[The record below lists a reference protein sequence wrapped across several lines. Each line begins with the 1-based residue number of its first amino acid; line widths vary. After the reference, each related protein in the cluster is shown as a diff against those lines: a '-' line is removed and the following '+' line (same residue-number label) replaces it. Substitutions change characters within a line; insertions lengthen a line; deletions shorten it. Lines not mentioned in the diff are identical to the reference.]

1 MCSACVQ
8 GTRTPRS
15 RHAAPRIARLPRA
28 RQERPP
34 RPAEGSTPP
43 GVRPDAG
50 VLTWAHGCPP
60 RPSGWLASAPAGPPG
75 PWAPWAEAR
84 PPARPRAPPAASS
97 RCRSR
102 RCLPPGCRPPAGEGG
117 AGVGVRTDGQRGP
130 LPGGE
135 TGRPGP
141 RRALHHG
148 GAVGRHPGLPGAC
161 RPCPAVRPG
170 AGQWGAAVAPR
181 RSPVCGRAV
190 PPQRARASLKDLG
203 LAARGRARR
212 GGRPERPPTPAHAA
226 GRRGGQGCQRR
237 RSPTR
242 AGPGSR
248 PGHAAAPQTRP
259 RELRGSPRPR
269 PAPDAHA
276 RHAEPSG
283 RTRGTL
289 APACT

>member
-102 RCLPPGCRPPAGEGG
+102 RCPPPGCRPPAGEGG
-117 AGVGVRTDGQRGP
+117 AGVGVRTDGQGALCLAGRQAGRGP
-130 LPGGE
+130 AARCTMAGPWDATLGCPGPAGHASPRAPAPGSGARPWLPGG
-135 TGRPGP
+135 
-141 RRALHHG
+141 
-148 GAVGRHPGLPGAC
+148 
-161 RPCPAVRPG
+161 
-170 AGQWGAAVAPR
+170 
-181 RSPVCGRAV
+181 SPVCGRAV
-190 PPQRARASLKDLG
+190 PPQGARASLKDLG

-259 RELRGSPRPR
+259 REPRGSPRPR

-276 RHAEPSG
+276 QHAEPSG